1 MPPTNRR
8 AGAAVDIAALDA
20 LTAPATGR
28 LRKSPA
34 ADPVLGQAAP
44 QLQPQV
50 DPDRERPEP
59 DRRRRRSNPNPAPAA
74 AGPNAKTKVGFYQ
87 LAENTERARGAFE
100 YTRAVEGHATL
111 SEFIAA
117 AVMRE
122 VERLEREYNHGKPWP
137 PLRAGTIAT
146 GNPDRR

>member
-8 AGAAVDIAALDA
+8 AAAADTAALDA
-20 LTAPATGR
+20 LTAPASGR

-44 QLQPQV
+44 QAEGGRPQ
-50 DPDRERPEP
+50 P
-59 DRRRRRSNPNPAPAA
+59 DRRRRRSNPNPDPG

-87 LAENTERARGAFE
+87 VAEDTERARGAFE

-117 AVMRE
+117 AVMKE

-137 PLRAGTIAT
+137 SLRAGTIAT
-146 GNPDRR
+146 GNPTRR